1 MQILILE
8 PDGFPTEA
16 IDRLRGLG
24 TVAIGPNAPG
34 AGAAEVVFVR
44 LSTTLDA
51 NFHARYPALRWIVS
65 PTTGLNHIDLAHFA
79 AREVGVISLRGR
91 VDFLDHIH
99 ATAEHTLA
107 LALALIRRLAPAACD
122 VAAGNWNRYPFKGRE
137 LFGKTVLLYGY
148 GRIGRMVAPLYR
160 AFGCHVLGCDIIPD
174 RVPDDMRCDFPG
186 ILSAIDVLSIHLP
199 LNDTTMGIVNTT
211 LLARLSR
218 HAIVVNTAR
227 GEIIDQP
234 ALLAALERENLAGA
248 ALDVL
253 WGEPT
258 PIDTA
263 LQARLAALQGRLLVT
278 PHIGGFTYES
288 LEMVE
293 NYIVDVFIEAASAR

>member
-8 PDGFPTEA
+8 PEGFPAKA

-24 TVAIGPNAPG
+24 TVAVGPDALG
-34 AGAAEVVFVR
+34 ASAAEVVFVR
-44 LSTTLDA
+44 LATTLDA
-51 NFHARYPALRWIVS
+51 AFHARYPALRWIVS
-65 PTTGLNHIDLAHFA
+65 PTTGLNHIDLDHFA
-79 AREVGVISLRGR
+79 ALEVEVISLRGR

-107 LALALIRRLAPAACD
+107 LALALIRRLVPAACD
-122 VAAGNWNRYPFKGRE
+122 VAAGHWNRYPFKGRE

-160 AFGCHVLGCDIIPD
+160 AFGCRVLGCDIVPD
-174 RVPDDMRCDFPG
+174 RVPDDMRCDLPS
-186 ILSAIDVLSIHLP
+186 ILPDIDVLSIHLP
-199 LNDTTMGIVNTT
+199 LNETTAGIVDTT
-211 LLARLSR
+211 LLARLGR

-234 ALLAALERENLAGA
+234 ALLAALEREELAGA

-253 WGEPT
+253 WDEPA
-258 PIDTA
+258 PMDTA
-263 LQARLAALQGRLLVT
+263 LQARFVALGERLLMT

-293 NYIVDVFIEAASAR
+293 NHIVDVFIEAASAR

>member
-8 PDGFPTEA
+8 PEGFPTAA
-16 IDRLRGLG
+16 IDRLRDLG
-24 TVAIGPNAPG
+24 TVTTGPDAPG
-34 AGAAEVVFVR
+34 ADAADVVFVR
-44 LSTTLDA
+44 LAATLDA
-51 NFHARYPALRWIVS
+51 DFHARYPALRWIVS
-65 PTTGLNHIDLAHFA
+65 PTTGLNHIDLDHFA
-79 AREVGVISLRGR
+79 ARGVEVVSLRGR

-107 LALALIRRLAPAACD
+107 LALALIRRLAPAARD
-122 VAAGNWNRYPFKGRE
+122 VAAGHWNRYPFKGRE

-160 AFGCHVLGCDIIPD
+160 AFGCRVLGWDIVPG
-174 RVPDDMRCDFPG
+174 RVPADMRCDLPG
-186 ILSAIDVLSIHLP
+186 ILPEIDILSIHLP
-199 LNDTTMGIVNTT
+199 LNDTTAGIVDAA
-211 LLARLSR
+211 LLARMRR

-227 GEIIDQP
+227 GEIVDQP
-234 ALLAALERENLAGA
+234 ALLTALERKELAGA

-253 WGEPT
+253 WDEPA
-258 PIDTA
+258 PFDTT
-263 LQARLAALQGRLLVT
+263 LQARFAAQGDRLLVT

-293 NYIVDVFIEAASAR
+293 NHIVDVFIEAARAR